1 MIRVKG
7 HYRNQ
12 AVELSDPIDL
22 PEGTEVEL
30 ELTPIGIQAAWTS
43 LSEGLLAL
51 AGQAQDLPD
60 DMAQN
65 HDHYLHG
72 KPRR

>member
-22 PEGTEVEL
+22 PEGTEVEI
-30 ELTPIGIQAAWTS
+30 EVEPIGPQAPQTS
-43 LSEGLLAL
+43 LAKGLLKL
-51 AGQAQDLPD
+51 AGQARDLPD
-60 DMAQN
+60 DMAKN

-72 KPRR
+72 LPKR